1 MLEVLCQYLYYW
13 LIYRINKENI
23 PLVIMPTH
31 LKLTQVP
38 KVINNV
44 LNVLGKPPGSYAEG
58 FMSLLRRPSPA
69 PTLGLGQVLKS
80 PFSLPL
86 SLPLSTSRDKLSIY
100 SENLITQPKLKAMTK
115 NFQHMILGVYPVH

>member
-1 MLEVLCQYLYYW
+1 MYWVDPKDHILKVLCHYLYYW
-13 LIYRINKENI
+13 LRYRINKENI

-58 FMSLLRRPSPA
+58 FVS
-69 PTLGLGQVLKS
+69 
-80 PFSLPL
+80 L
-86 SLPLSTSRDKLSIY
+86 SLVLAVL
-100 SENLITQPKLKAMTK
+100 
-115 NFQHMILGVYPVH
+115 